1 MTRQEMI
8 DELINSSHRWS
19 AEQDIDWKTY
29 ILVHGLKGFSAMT
42 DEEVTSEWNEMKEEE
57 SDIEL
62 LDIDL
67 SHIEVSDIEVKKEE
81 LS

>member
-19 AEQDIDWKTY
+19 AEQDVDWKTY

-57 SDIEL
+57 SDIE
-62 LDIDL
+62 
-67 SHIEVSDIEVKKEE
+67 VSDIEVKKEE

>member
-19 AEQDIDWKTY
+19 VEQDVDWKTY
-29 ILVHGLKGFSAMT
+29 ILVYGLKGFSAMT

>member
-1 MTRQEMI
+1 MI

-19 AEQDIDWKTY
+19 AEQDVDWKTY

-62 LDIDL
+62 

>member
-19 AEQDIDWKTY
+19 AEQDVDWKTY

-42 DEEVTSEWNEMKEEE
+42 DEEVKAEYNATQEE
-57 SDIEL
+57 S
-62 LDIDL
+62 
-67 SHIEVSDIEVKKEE
+67 K
-81 LS
+81 